1 MNNYKQIKNIFV
13 EGNKFDYVNLT
24 QSVMAYKKLREALKK
39 PLKLILLYGKPGT
52 GKTFLLTKLYN
63 DLKKEYPIIFF
74 PTPYFDEIEFL
85 NTIYKKIFKEEPPKS
100 ISYDSFFS
108 YLISKMKKENIKPVT
123 ILIDEAQLYPPI
135 LIEKIRLMADTRK
148 FKFLFTVHKTDEEDT
163 LAKDYFKTRI
173 WETIEIKSISIEELK
188 LYLEK
193 KLVYHNLF
201 NYLSLIHDTQYRLI
215 HKFSKGNLRETN
227 KLLYKSF
234 EICEYYEN
242 NEPSKLNP
250 KKLKP
255 KILEMAAIDLR
266 IIHA

>member
-1 MNNYKQIKNIFV
+1 MNDYKKIKDIFI

-74 PTPYFDEIEFL
+74 PTPFFDEKEFL
-85 NTIYKKIFKEEPPKS
+85 GAIYKKIFKEEPK
-100 ISYDSFFS
+100 ISSFDSFFKHF
-108 YLISKMKKENIKPVT
+108 LNRMNKEAISPITV
-123 ILIDEAQLYPPI
+123 LIDEAQLYPSN
-135 LIEKIRLMADTRK
+135 LIEKIRLMADTRR
-148 FKFLFTVHKTDEEDT
+148 FKFLFTVHKTDEEDV

-173 WETIEIKSISIEELK
+173 WETIEIKSISLQELK

-201 NYLSLIHDTQYRLI
+201 NYLSLIGEPQFKLI
-215 HKFSKGNLRETN
+215 HKFAKGNLRETN
-227 KLLYKSF
+227 KLLYKTF

-242 NEPSKLNP
+242 NEPKKLNS
-250 KKLKP
+250 KKLKN
-255 KILEMAAIDLR
+255 KFLEMAAIDLR
-266 IIHA
+266 IVNA